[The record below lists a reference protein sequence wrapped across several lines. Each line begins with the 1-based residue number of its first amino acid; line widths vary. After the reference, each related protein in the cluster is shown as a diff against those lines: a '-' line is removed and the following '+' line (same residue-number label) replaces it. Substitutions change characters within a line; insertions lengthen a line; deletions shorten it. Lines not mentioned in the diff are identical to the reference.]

1 MVNNLLTV
9 KCGVP
14 RASALK
20 EWSSRQET
28 LRNQI

>member
-20 EWSSRQET
+20 EWSTRQET
-28 LRNQI
+28 LRN